1 VEIGASLRRV
11 KGVCVS
17 HEHDDHT
24 AGLGVLHRRHG
35 IPLYANSGTIDAL
48 RRDPRLEELPWR
60 IFSTGAPFEVG
71 GFRVEPFSVPHDA
84 YDPVGFVVRAGG
96 ECRVGIVTDMGIP
109 TTLVRE
115 RLRLCDVVVLEANHD
130 EKLLQNARRPWALK
144 QRILGRQGHLSNAT
158 AANLMAE
165 IAGSGLQQVFL
176 AHISADC
183 NREDLALFTA
193 RQALER
199 SGHGQVR
206 VSATYADRVSD
217 VWLR

>member
-1 VEIGASLRRV
+1 
-11 KGVCVS
+11 
-17 HEHDDHT
+17 
-24 AGLGVLHRRHG
+24 
-35 IPLYANSGTIDAL
+35 
-48 RRDPRLEELPWR
+48 
-60 IFSTGAPFEVG
+60 
-71 GFRVEPFSVPHDA
+71 
-84 YDPVGFVVRAGG
+84 
-96 ECRVGIVTDMGIP
+96 
-109 TTLVRE
+109 
-115 RLRLCDVVVLEANHD
+115 LCDGVVLEANHD